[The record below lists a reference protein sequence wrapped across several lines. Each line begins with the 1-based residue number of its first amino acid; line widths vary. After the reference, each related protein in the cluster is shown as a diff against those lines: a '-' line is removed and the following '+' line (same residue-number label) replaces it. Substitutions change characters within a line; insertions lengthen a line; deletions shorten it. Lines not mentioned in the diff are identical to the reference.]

1 MEVKR
6 VMKVPKAAFGSGGT
20 LRGCLAGWRTAQ
32 FKRVNYEVP
41 PEDSED
47 LLQNLCAST
56 YVSIVLHGIVRII
69 RGAEWIITI
78 TPPPLESHL

>member
-1 MEVKR
+1 MEVKC

-47 LLQNLCAST
+47 LLQTFALARTLALCFMES
-56 YVSIVLHGIVRII
+56 
-69 RGAEWIITI
+69 
-78 TPPPLESHL
+78 LESYEVLNG

>member
-78 TPPPLESHL
+78 TPPPLELHL